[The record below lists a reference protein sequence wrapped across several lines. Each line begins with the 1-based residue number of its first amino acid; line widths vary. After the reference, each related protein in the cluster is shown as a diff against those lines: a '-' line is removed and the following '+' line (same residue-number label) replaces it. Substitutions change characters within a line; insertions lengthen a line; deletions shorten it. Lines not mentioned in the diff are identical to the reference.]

1 MKLIYALSYLCGL
14 LLISFNMQAQSL
26 ERKVIASGG
35 ASITSPLQ
43 VDYTIGEMAVETA
56 TVSNSIILTQGFQQP
71 YYVIIPNNN
80 IFPYLVIY
88 PNPAAG
94 NALARFVLAAPA
106 KMTISIYDATGK
118 LMISEQVNYTNGEM
132 QYIIRSRQWA
142 QGSYFIRFALQD
154 GSSVGK
160 QLIKLQ

>member
-1 MKLIYALSYLCGL
+1 MKRIYTLTWLSL
-14 LLISFNMQAQSL
+14 LLMVSCNIHAQSL

-35 ASITSPLQ
+35 ASVTSPLQ

-56 TVSNSIILTQGFQQP
+56 KISNTIILTQGFQQP
-71 YYVIIPNNN
+71 YYVVIPNNN
-80 IFPYLVIY
+80 IFPYLIIY

-106 KMTISIYDATGK
+106 KMTISIYDATGQ
-118 LMISEQVNYTNGEM
+118 LMSSEQVNYTNGEM
-132 QYIIRSRQWA
+132 QYIIKSTGWS
-142 QGSYFIRFALQD
+142 QGTYFIRFALQD

>member
-1 MKLIYALSYLCGL
+1 MKLICALSRLCGL
-14 LLISFNMQAQSL
+14 LLISFNMHAQSL

-56 TVSNSIILTQGFQQP
+56 TVSNTIILTQGFQQP

-118 LMISEQVNYTNGEM
+118 LLSSEQVNYTNGEM
-132 QYIIRSRQWA
+132 QYIIRSKVWS
-142 QGSYFIRFALQD
+142 QGTYFIRFALQD

>member
-1 MKLIYALSYLCGL
+1 MKIFFALSRLCGL
-14 LLISFNMQAQSL
+14 LLISFNMHAQSL

-56 TVSNSIILTQGFQQP
+56 TVFNTIILTQGFQQP

-118 LMISEQVNYTNGEM
+118 LLSSEQVNYTNGEM
-132 QYIIRSRQWA
+132 QYIIRSKGWS
-142 QGSYFIRFALQD
+142 QGTYFIRFALQD

>member
-1 MKLIYALSYLCGL
+1 MKLIYALSQLCGL
-14 LLISFNMQAQSL
+14 LLISFNMHAQSL

-35 ASITSPLQ
+35 ASIASPLQ

-56 TVSNSIILTQGFQQP
+56 TVSNTIILTHGFQQP

-88 PNPAAG
+88 PNPAEG
-94 NALARFVLAAPA
+94 NALARFVLAAPG

-118 LMISEQVNYTNGEM
+118 LMSSEQVNYTNGEM
-132 QYIIRSRQWA
+132 QYIIRSRRWA

>member
-1 MKLIYALSYLCGL
+1 MKLIYALSHFCGL
-14 LLISFNMQAQSL
+14 LLISFNIHAQSL

-43 VDYTIGEMAVETA
+43 VDYTIGELAVETA
-56 TVSNSIILTQGFQQP
+56 TVSNTIILTQGFQQP

-94 NALARFVLAAPA
+94 NALARFVLTAPA

-118 LMISEQVNYTNGEM
+118 LMSSEQVNYTNGEM
-132 QYIIRSRQWA
+132 QYIIRSRGWA

-160 QLIKLQ
+160 QLVKLQ